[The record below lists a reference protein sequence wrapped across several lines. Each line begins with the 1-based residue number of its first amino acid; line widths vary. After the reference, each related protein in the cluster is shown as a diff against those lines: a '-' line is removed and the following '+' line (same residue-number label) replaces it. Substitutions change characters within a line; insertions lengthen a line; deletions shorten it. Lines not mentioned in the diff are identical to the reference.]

1 MIKKATDKIL
11 YENDIKFVVHLFI
24 EGILLILFPLSIFLR
39 FFLRFKYGT
48 VEQNSKTPVIIVGQ
62 WFTHNALH
70 MIMKSFLERKGHPVY
85 LFNYSIMKGGIEDGA
100 RELEK
105 FVMRREIGKCI
116 LVGISTG
123 AVTSYLYAQK
133 LSGWRRVAKIISVGG
148 PFYGTP
154 WAIFY
159 SFSQT
164 GRDLLPGS
172 KFILNMHKLRNKYP
186 YKIVS
191 VIPVFDEFIP
201 KWSSILP
208 NSQVR
213 QIDIAGHNNL
223 HIWSRDVFK
232 IIAQEGAV

>member
-1 MIKKATDKIL
+1 M

-24 EGILLILFPLSIFLR
+24 EGLLLVLFPLSIFLR
-39 FFLRFKYGT
+39 FLLRFKYSSIKR
-48 VEQNSKTPVIIVGQ
+48 NSKTPVVIVGQ

-70 MIMKSFLERKGHPVY
+70 LIMKSFLEQKGHPVF
-85 LFNYSIMKGGIEDGA
+85 LFNYSIMRGGIEDGA
-100 RELEK
+100 IELEK
-105 FVMRREIGKCI
+105 FILQKEIRKCI

-133 LSGWRRVAKIISVGG
+133 LKGWRRVAKIISVGG

-159 SFSQT
+159 AFSQT

-172 KFILNMHKLRNKYP
+172 KFILEMHKMKNQYP
-186 YKIVS
+186 SKIVS
-191 VIPVFDEFIP
+191 VIPIFDEFIP

-208 NSQVR
+208 NSRVK

-232 IIAQEGAV
+232 IITQEGAI